1 MQHTWQRENTILIW
15 FIIGLL
21 LVLMISIA
29 FIVLLKA
36 SHKKHLDSQQHI
48 KRLNQKH
55 SKKLQRSSIDVQEKE
70 RQRIGSDLHD
80 SVINE
85 LNILFLQSQ
94 AGQSEEQLVDGIQK
108 TIQLTRRISHDLNPP
123 LLDFAALDSLIK
135 DLLQQWNAFYTI
147 QLHID
152 KRASFE
158 LTAEQKMHLI
168 RIVQELMSNIY
179 KHAQASQLTFHLRLS
194 EKAVAFVMHDN
205 GKGFSSNLNYKGLG
219 LQNIQVRA
227 TLLRATFKYKKQT
240 PTGTTFLF
248 ILPKTPTIV

>member
-1 MQHTWQRENTILIW
+1 MQHIWQRENTILIW
-15 FIIGLL
+15 FIIGLF
-21 LVLMISIA
+21 LVMIISIA
-29 FIVLLKA
+29 FIVLLKVN
-36 SHKKHLDSQQHI
+36 HKKHLDNQQHI

-55 SKKLQRSSIDVQEKE
+55 SKKLQRSSIDIQEKE

-80 SVINE
+80 SIINE

-123 LLDFAALDSLIK
+123 LLDYAALDSLVK
-135 DLLQQWNAFYTI
+135 DLFQQWNAFYTI

-158 LTAEQKMHLI
+158 LTTEQKMHLI

-179 KHAQASQLTFHLRLS
+179 KHAQASQIAFQLRLS

-205 GKGFSSNLNYKGLG
+205 GKGFSAHLNHKGLG

-227 TLLRATFKYKKQT
+227 TLLRAAFKYKPQT

-248 ILPKTPTIV
+248 ILPKTTTP